1 MSDFDL
7 LNAVKTEIEQNNN
20 AHFPSEFSAFEMF
33 LSKYEKLVYHIAR
46 RYFLNTYDAQ
56 DASQEAIIRIYRGIP
71 NVTIEKDKNLK
82 AWICTVTARTCLSI
96 LRKKHVETEAVLD
109 DFSFSTSPSAEEDTM
124 AILEAQNILNAMKK
138 LKPIHRMILIL
149 RDIEGLG
156 YEEIAEAL
164 HISIGTVKSRISRAR
179 EALKLLL

>member
-7 LNAVKTEIEQNNN
+7 LNAVKTEIEQNKD
-20 AHFPSEFSAFEMF
+20 AHFPSEFSAFEVF
-33 LSKYEKLVYHIAR
+33 LSKYEKLVYDIAR

-56 DASQEAIIRIYRGIP
+56 DASQEAIIRVYKGIS
-71 NVTIEKDKNLK
+71 NVTIEKDATLK
-82 AWICTVTARTCLSI
+82 AWICTVTARTCLSM
-96 LRKKHVETEAVLD
+96 LRKKRVVETEAASA
-109 DFSFSTSPSAEEDTM
+109 DFFVSPSAEEDTM
-124 AILEAQNILNAMKK
+124 AIIEVQNILNAMKK

-179 EALKLLL
+179 ESLKNVI